1 MEKQRRQYSAE
12 FREEALRL
20 WMSSGKSAAE
30 VEQDLGI
37 TAGLLSK
44 WKVRQQHRAEP
55 ASIET
60 DVNLEAEVRRLRREN
75 AILREERDILKK
87 VVGLFSKDGQ

>member
-1 MEKQRRQYSAE
+1 MEKQRRQYSTE

-20 WMSSGKSAAE
+20 WTSSGKSAAA

-44 WKVRQQHRAEP
+44 WKARQQRQAEP
-55 ASIET
+55 AATET
-60 DVNLEAEVRRLRREN
+60 NEPLEAEVRRLRREN